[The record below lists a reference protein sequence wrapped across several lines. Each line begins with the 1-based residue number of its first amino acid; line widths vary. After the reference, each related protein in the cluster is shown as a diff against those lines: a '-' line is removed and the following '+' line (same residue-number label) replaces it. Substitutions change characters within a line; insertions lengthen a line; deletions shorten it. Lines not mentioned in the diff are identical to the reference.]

1 MKKFVWLIY
10 DLVAIVIVVVLCAT
24 STKPVSKLYNFQKEI
39 HETLSIP
46 PFQNEYP
53 VIVEL
58 GSILYKN
65 WIFQMVYVL
74 QN

>member
-24 STKPVSKLYNFQKEI
+24 STKPVSKYNFQKEI

-65 WIFQMVYVL
+65 WIFQMVYAL